1 MLTEPRIRVNQR
13 TVQTQALELDHRVV
27 LGKPA
32 YPRDQAHL
40 LALKSF
46 FDSVCL
52 RLDPDRSAENH
63 ATAVFRCRDTKESLT
78 VYVRQ
83 GVAEVREGSA
93 EKSDLLITVDWPVWK
108 ELLTGLRSPF
118 AAYARE
124 KIDVQGGNTNLARFL
139 RLFGN

>member
-13 TVQTQALELDHRVV
+13 TVQAQALELDHRVV
-27 LGKPA
+27 LGKPG
-32 YPRDQAHL
+32 YPRDQVHL

-46 FDSVCL
+46 FDAMCV
-52 RLDPDRSAENH
+52 RLDPVRSAENH

-78 VYVRQ
+78 VHVGQ

-93 EKSDLLITVDWPVWK
+93 EKSDLLITVDSPVWK
-108 ELLTGLRSPF
+108 KLLTGLPSPF
-118 AAYARE
+118 AAYARG
-124 KIDVQGGNTNLARFL
+124 KIDVQGGITNLMRFL